1 MKTRIFHQY
10 ISYIRYIKAGRF
22 LKGALVAA
30 FFTALLFSCESFGS
44 ISQVGTAIGVATG
57 VIDESQAA
65 SINKSAEAV
74 AKSFEDIT
82 PEQEY
87 YIGRAVGAVI
97 LEDYALYGDE
107 AANYYI
113 NLLGQSLALSSDRPE
128 LFNGY
133 RFQILDSDEINAF
146 ATPGGHILLTRGI
159 LRLAGSEDGVAAILA
174 HEIGHI
180 VHQHGVKSIKT
191 SRINTALTSVALTSV
206 QVATDDE
213 IAELTA
219 VFEDSITDVTSTLVN
234 NGYSRETEREADRA
248 AVEIMKRVGYD
259 PRALIEV
266 LEEMDRRLEPGGLD
280 FAKTHPDPDDRIADI
295 GRYLGTY
302 APAAPEESIR
312 AREARYRRSL
322 AGL

>member
-1 MKTRIFHQY
+1 MKRHTLI
-10 ISYIRYIKAGRF
+10 ICCA
-22 LKGALVAA
+22 ALGLV
-30 FFTALLFSCESFGS
+30 LLTLTLFGCESLGS
-44 ISQVGTAIGVATG
+44 VSQVGTALGVATG

-65 SINKSAEAV
+65 SINESARAV

-97 LEDYALYGDE
+97 LEDYSLYEDE

-159 LRLAGSEDGVAAILA
+159 LRLARSEDGVAAILA

-180 VHQHGVKSIKT
+180 VHLHGLKSIKT

-219 VFEDSITDVTSTLVN
+219 VFEDSIKDVTSTLVN

-248 AVEIMKRVGYD
+248 AVKIMSRVGYD
-259 PRALIEV
+259 PRALIGV
-266 LEEMDRRLEPGGLD
+266 LEEMDRELEPGGLD
-280 FAKTHPDPDDRIADI
+280 FAKTHPDPEDRIADI
-295 GRYLGTY
+295 ERFMGSYTPKMSPQGR
-302 APAAPEESIR
+302 E
-312 AREARYRRSL
+312 AREARYRTTL